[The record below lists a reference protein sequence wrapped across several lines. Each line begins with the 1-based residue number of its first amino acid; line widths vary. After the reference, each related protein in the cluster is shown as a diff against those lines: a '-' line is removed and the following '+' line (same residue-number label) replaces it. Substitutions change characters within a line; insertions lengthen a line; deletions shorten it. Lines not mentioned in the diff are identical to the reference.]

1 MFETHFSKFQ
11 VSSGNIY
18 FYKDVTL
25 PNNFYPELP
34 YIFRALLYREK
45 INMNTFVLI
54 VGNPRTSKS
63 YCAMKIAEVVEEK
76 KGKKF
81 NVDDQLTFG
90 DVKKFLIWSQ
100 TATNSIFILDETGTS
115 LSPDLF
121 WSLQQRVMRRF
132 IQTQGFRK
140 NTLIW
145 VLPSVVFIQKGFR
158 FMSNYAIRTLN
169 QGLVEVHKIVVN
181 QLIGKGFPDRIET
194 MKFNFPDQEI
204 VERYEQLKKEWNDKE
219 LESDVNF
226 LDDLEKPYEKKFGV
240 ETYLNA
246 FRNLAI
252 DGMQLKDH
260 LTQLN
265 YKKDDIDIIIQ
276 SEQNKLRNNPKII
289 IDDDIDVT
297 S

>member
-1 MFETHFSKFQ
+1 
-11 VSSGNIY
+11 
-18 FYKDVTL
+18 
-25 PNNFYPELP
+25 
-34 YIFRALLYREK
+34 
-45 INMNTFVLI
+45 
-54 VGNPRTSKS
+54 
-63 YCAMKIAEVVEEK
+63 MKIAEVVEEK